1 MTFCLLNLIWA
12 LTFRKGESRMSFS
25 KIRKGTIIF
34 ISKNRITWNLVF
46 LSFLFLFFSQVFFI
60 PIIYLDLSQTLNSL
74 HNQFCVG
81 ECFQKSFC
89 IAKWYYIYSGF
100 LSKHF
105 NLFSLDNL
113 LISSWFWV
121 LDIKMSSE
129 FSTKP
134 STVKKITIPDAKFEI
149 EIFDGTNNFDIW

>member
-1 MTFCLLNLIWA
+1 MKLGVSLC
-12 LTFRKGESRMSFS
+12 S
-25 KIRKGTIIF
+25 
-34 ISKNRITWNLVF
+34 
-46 LSFLFLFFSQVFFI
+46 FLFFSQVFFI
-60 PIIYLDLSQTLNSL
+60 PTIYLDLSQTLNSL

-89 IAKWYYIYSGF
+89 KAKWYYIYLGF

-105 NLFSLDNL
+105 DLFSLENL

-134 STVKKITIPDAKFEI
+134 STEKEKKKKKKITIPNAKFKI
-149 EIFDGTNNFDIW
+149 EIFDGTNNFDMWQCEIKSNKKWILFWKKNL

>member
-1 MTFCLLNLIWA
+1 MKLGVSLC
-12 LTFRKGESRMSFS
+12 SFS
-25 KIRKGTIIF
+25 I
-34 ISKNRITWNLVF
+34 F
-46 LSFLFLFFSQVFFI
+46 LSSFLHSYYLFV
-60 PIIYLDLSQTLNSL
+60 YLSQTLNSL
-74 HNQFCVG
+74 HNQFCVR

-89 IAKWYYIYSGF
+89 TAKWYYIYSGF

-105 NLFSLDNL
+105 NLFSLENL

-149 EIFDGTNNFDIW
+149 EIFDGTNNFDMWQCKIKSNKNWILIWKKNLKRCPIMYIL